1 MLVVDDNQTN
11 RRILCDMT
19 RTWGMLPCATE
30 SGALALAA
38 VETAQQKR
46 EPFRVILI
54 DCHMPGM
61 DGFELAEKLQ
71 ARVKQDAD
79 PAEIT
84 ILMLTSGGL
93 PGEANRCRQVGI
105 SAYLLKP
112 VLKDDLLAAILAAL
126 SQRRSAGTAPALVT
140 RHSLRESTCK
150 LRILVAEDN
159 AVNQAVIVRVLQKMG
174 HAPVLAQNGKE
185 ALTLA
190 STEKFDLIFMDVQMP
205 EMDGMAAT
213 AAIRESERKNGRT
226 HLPIF
231 AMTAH
236 AMKGD
241 RERCLEAGMDGY
253 ITKPVR
259 FSDIEQTLSGIARA
273 PKAPAKLVAPTTSW
287 NKTEALD
294 RIGGDEELL
303 QELCQIFLEE
313 SPKLMQKLQLAIA
326 AGDSDGVTRAA
337 HSIKGEAS
345 YLGAGGSSQAAREL
359 EEMGRCKDLSRASET
374 LAVLEREVAGL
385 HHHLRELAG
394 AHHE

>member
-1 MLVVDDNQTN
+1 
-11 RRILCDMT
+11 
-19 RTWGMLPCATE
+19 
-30 SGALALAA
+30 
-38 VETAQQKR
+38 
-46 EPFRVILI
+46 
-54 DCHMPGM
+54 
-61 DGFELAEKLQ
+61 
-71 ARVKQDAD
+71 
-79 PAEIT
+79 
-84 ILMLTSGGL
+84 
-93 PGEANRCRQVGI
+93 
-105 SAYLLKP
+105 
-112 VLKDDLLAAILAAL
+112 
-126 SQRRSAGTAPALVT
+126 
-140 RHSLRESTCK
+140 
-150 LRILVAEDN
+150 
-159 AVNQAVIVRVLQKMG
+159 
-174 HAPVLAQNGKE
+174 
-185 ALTLA
+185 
-190 STEKFDLIFMDVQMP
+190 
-205 EMDGMAAT
+205 
-213 AAIRESERKNGRT
+213 
-226 HLPIF
+226 
-231 AMTAH
+231 
-236 AMKGD
+236 
-241 RERCLEAGMDGY
+241 MDGY

-359 EEMGRCKDLSRASET
+359 EEMGRCKDLSRASEM